1 MGGHGDLRGGEAS
14 MLAIEERR
22 NSTKVLGAA
31 QMSSLGVYEV
41 QQVSTPNK
49 YC

>member
-1 MGGHGDLRGGEAS
+1 

-31 QMSSLGVYEV
+31 QMSSLRVYEA
-41 QQVSTPNK
+41 QQVSPPNK
-49 YC
+49 DC